1 MAHFFAFF
9 EICKIHTPL
18 HRSKFDFRK
27 ILQDFNDFSGFLQ
40 DFAESR
46 LKLHIFGRNFH
57 GILPELQEIVDND
70 KKSIEFMEIQ
80 KKY

>member
-1 MAHFFAFF
+1 MHNL
-9 EICKIHTPL
+9 L

-27 ILQDFNDFSGFLQ
+27 ILQDFCDFSGFLQ
-40 DFAESR
+40 HFAETQ

-70 KKSIEFMEIQ
+70 KKSIESMEIQ
-80 KKY
+80 QKLLKLL